1 MSPPFPMFITPLV
14 KLVNHMPEQKRDYY
28 EVLGVSKG
36 ASDDEI
42 KKAYRKLA
50 KKYHP
55 DMNPGDKEAEAKFKE
70 VNEAY
75 SILSDKEKRA
85 RYDQFGHAGVDPN
98 YGAGGP
104 GGGFGGFDMGDI
116 DLGDIFGSFFGG
128 GFGGFGGSGQ
138 RRNGPQKG
146 ESLRAN
152 LTITFEEAAFGCEKE
167 INLNRTEEC
176 DACHGSGCEPG
187 TTAETCPDCRGT
199 GVVRVQQ
206 RTGGFAFSSTAPCSR
221 CRGTGKIIHSPCKS
235 CGGSGSVKKS
245 KRITVTIPAGIDDG
259 QAISLRGQGNA
270 GKNGG
275 PAGDLIV
282 GVRVKPHPQFRRDGT
297 TVLYEQP
304 VSFFQAAMGA
314 ELELPTI
321 DGKVKYTLPAGTQP
335 GTTFRL
341 RGKGIP
347 ELRGRGRGDQY
358 VTVRVQVPT
367 SLNSEQKEALRAFA
381 QSMGED
387 LPEESGL
394 KGFFDKRKKKR

>member
-1 MSPPFPMFITPLV
+1 MAD
-14 KLVNHMPEQKRDYY
+14 KRDYY

-36 ASDDEI
+36 ASDEEL

-55 DMNPGDKEAEAKFKE
+55 DVNPGDKEAEGKFKE

-75 SILSDKEKRA
+75 SILSDADKRA

-98 YGAGGP
+98 YGAGG
-104 GGGFGGFDMGDI
+104 GGFGDFGDM

-128 GFGGFGGSGQ
+128 GFGGGFGGFGGGGA

-146 ESLRAN
+146 ESLRASVS
-152 LTITFEEAAFGCEKE
+152 ITFEEAAFGCEKE
-167 INLNRTEEC
+167 IVLNRTESC
-176 DACHGSGCEPG
+176 DDCHGTGCADGSNP
-187 TTAETCPDCRGT
+187 ETCPECRGT
-199 GVVRVQQ
+199 GTVRVQQ
-206 RTGGFAFSSTAPCSR
+206 RMGGMSFSSTAACTK
-221 CRGTGKIIHSPCKS
+221 CHGTGKIIHTPCKH
-235 CGGSGSVKKS
+235 CNGAGSVKRQ
-245 KRITVTIPAGIDDG
+245 KRIVVTIPAGIDDG
-259 QAISLRGQGNA
+259 QAVSLRGQGNA

-282 GVRVKPHPQFRRDGT
+282 SVRIKAHPHFQREGT

-304 VSFFQAAMGA
+304 ISFYQAAMGA
-314 ELELPTI
+314 ELEIPTI
-321 DGKVKYTLPAGTQP
+321 DGKVKYTLPAGTQT

-358 VTVRVQVPT
+358 VTVRVQIPT
-367 SLNSEQKEALRAFA
+367 SLSSEQKRALRQFA
-381 QSMGED
+381 AAMGEIEGD
-387 LPEESGL
+387 EDDNEDGI
-394 KGFFDKRKKKR
+394 KGFFEKRKKKK

>member
-1 MSPPFPMFITPLV
+1 
-14 KLVNHMPEQKRDYY
+14 MPEQKRDYY

-85 RYDQFGHAGVDPN
+85 RYDQFGHPGVDPN

-314 ELELPTI
+314 ELEIPTI

>member
-1 MSPPFPMFITPLV
+1 
-14 KLVNHMPEQKRDYY
+14 MPEQKRDYY
-28 EVLGVSKG
+28 EVLGVSKS

-55 DMNPGDKEAEAKFKE
+55 DVNPGDQAAEAKFKE

-104 GGGFGGFDMGDI
+104 GGGFGFDMGDI

-128 GFGGFGGSGQ
+128 GFGGFGGSSSA

-167 INLNRTEEC
+167 ISLNRSEEC
-176 DACHGSGCEPG
+176 GACHGSGCEPG

-206 RTGGFAFSSTAPCSR
+206 RTGGFAFSSTAACAR
-221 CRGTGKIIHSPCKS
+221 CRGTGKIIHSPCKACS
-235 CGGSGSVKKS
+235 GSGSVKKS
-245 KRITVTIPAGIDDG
+245 KRVTVSIPAGIDDG
-259 QAISLRGQGNA
+259 QAVSLRGQGNA

-282 GVRVKPHPQFRRDGT
+282 GVRVKPSNQFRRDGT

-304 VSFFQAAMGA
+304 VTFYQAVMGA
-314 ELELPTI
+314 ELEIPTI
-321 DGKVKYTLPAGTQP
+321 DGKVKYTLPEGTQS

-341 RGKGIP
+341 KGKGIP
-347 ELRGRGRGDQY
+347 SINGRGRGDQY
-358 VTVRVQVPT
+358 VTVNVQVPT
-367 SLNSEQKEALRAFA
+367 GLTHEQKEALRAYGEA
-381 QSMGED
+381 MGE
-387 LPEESGL
+387 LSPGPMEGVKS
-394 KGFFDKRKKKR
+394 FFDKKKKKK

>member
-1 MSPPFPMFITPLV
+1 
-14 KLVNHMPEQKRDYY
+14 MPEQKRDYY

-75 SILSDKEKRA
+75 SILSDSEKRA

-128 GFGGFGGSGQ
+128 GFGGFGGSASS

-146 ESLRAN
+146 ESLRAS
-152 LTITFEEAAFGCEKE
+152 LTISFEEAAFGCEKE

-176 DACHGSGCEPG
+176 EACHGSGAEPG

-221 CRGTGKIIHSPCKS
+221 CRGTGKIIHTPCKA

-245 KRITVTIPAGIDDG
+245 KRVTVSIPAGIDDG

-282 GVRVKPHPQFRRDGT
+282 AVHVKPHPQFHRDGT

-304 VSFFQAAMGA
+304 VTFYQAVMGA
-314 ELELPTI
+314 ELEIPTI
-321 DGKVKYTLPAGTQP
+321 DGKVKYNLPAGTQT

-367 SLNSEQKEALRAFA
+367 SLNGEQKEALRAFA
-381 QSMGED
+381 EAMGED
-387 LPEESGL
+387 VSEESGL
-394 KGFFDKRKKKR
+394 KGFFDKHKKRK